1 LHTDNNFYTL
11 ALSLIPGI
19 GPVNA
24 RSLISYCGSPAQVF
38 KTKKHL
44 LLKIPGIG
52 ESTADAIVHHN
63 PFKRA
68 EEEIKFSEQ
77 KKITVLNF
85 LDNNYPNRLKQCV
98 DAPLLLFYTGNA
110 DLNAEKVLGIVGTRN
125 ATDYGRNICED
136 LIEDLIDLNILI
148 ISGLAYGI
156 DIAVHKACVKRNIP
170 NIGVLGH
177 GLDRIYPSVHKDTA
191 KRMIENGGLLTEFLS
206 GSQPDRQNFPRRNRI
221 VAGLIDALVLVETAD
236 DGGALITAT
245 IADSYNKDVFAYP
258 GNIHNKYS
266 KGCNLLIKT
275 NRAALVE
282 NANDILDMLRWKET
296 QIKPKVQRE
305 LFIELSDEERLIYD
319 MMKKFEELSIDQLT
333 AQLSITPG
341 TLANALLNLEFQGIV
356 SALPGKRYKLI

>member
-1 LHTDNNFYTL
+1 
-11 ALSLIPGI
+11 
-19 GPVNA
+19 
-24 RSLISYCGSPAQVF
+24 
-38 KTKKHL
+38 
-44 LLKIPGIG
+44 
-52 ESTADAIVHHN
+52 
-63 PFKRA
+63 
-68 EEEIKFSEQ
+68 
-77 KKITVLNF
+77 
-85 LDNNYPNRLKQCV
+85 
-98 DAPLLLFYTGNA
+98 
-110 DLNAEKVLGIVGTRN
+110 
-125 ATDYGRNICED
+125 
-136 LIEDLIDLNILI
+136 
-148 ISGLAYGI
+148 
-156 DIAVHKACVKRNIP
+156 
-170 NIGVLGH
+170 
-177 GLDRIYPSVHKDTA
+177 
-191 KRMIENGGLLTEFLS
+191 MIENGGLLTEFLS

-341 TLANALLNLEFQGIV
+341 TLANALLSLEFQGIV